1 MAKGNEG
8 LRPGID
14 GLLAQYKTDST
25 YDVFMRRSLIEL
37 YRSGQYGTGIT
48 EGTRDPNAKR
58 IFRTLRTV
66 GLVGDRLD
74 SAVISAQPQSGEQ
87 DMLRM
92 KQVLAG
98 FSIDLGIF
106 LPLESE
112 ALNVLR
118 AQQLQTVA
126 GLSISTSQ
134 QTGADIVEIFYPKPL
149 MGLPILGFG
158 VNEEYGRTWA
168 MTLAVYFLKRVPF
181 ARNLPIN

>member
-1 MAKGNEG
+1 MADERLKA
-8 LRPGID
+8 GID
-14 GLLAQYKTDST
+14 DLLAQYQTDAT

-37 YRSGQYGTGIT
+37 YRSGQYGSAVT

-58 IFRTLRTV
+58 FFRTLRTV

-74 SAVISAQPQSGEQ
+74 SAVVLTQPQSGEQ
-87 DMLRM
+87 DMLKM
-92 KQVLAG
+92 KQVLVG
-98 FSIDLGIF
+98 FSIDLEIF

-149 MGLPILGFG
+149 MGLPILGFA

-168 MTLAVYFLKRVPF
+168 MTLAVYFLKKVPF